1 MIEIFDTMTFWHW
14 FVFGAILMVLEV
26 MVMGMFL
33 LWIGLAAILVGI
45 IMLVVPGL
53 TWPLAFCFWA
63 IMSVASVAGWVAYR
77 KRNPA
82 AAQNNGLN
90 QRGSELVGQE
100 YILSAAI
107 ENGKGEVRAGDT
119 MWRVV
124 SDTDIPGGTRIR
136 VTGLDGTS
144 LRVEIAP

>member
-1 MIEIFDTMTFWHW
+1 MFEIIDAMTFWHW
-14 FVFGAILMVLEV
+14 FVFGAILMVLEI

-33 LWIGLAAILVGI
+33 LWIGLAAIMVGV
-45 IMLVVPGL
+45 IMLVIPAL
-53 TWPLAFCFWA
+53 TWPLAFVFWA
-63 IMSVASVAGWVAYR
+63 VMSVASVAGWVAYR
-77 KRNPA
+77 KKNPA
-82 AAQNNGLN
+82 PEQNNGLN

-100 YILSAAI
+100 YTLSAPI
-107 ENGKGEVRAGDT
+107 ENGKGAVRAGDT

-136 VTGLDGTS
+136 VIGLDGTS